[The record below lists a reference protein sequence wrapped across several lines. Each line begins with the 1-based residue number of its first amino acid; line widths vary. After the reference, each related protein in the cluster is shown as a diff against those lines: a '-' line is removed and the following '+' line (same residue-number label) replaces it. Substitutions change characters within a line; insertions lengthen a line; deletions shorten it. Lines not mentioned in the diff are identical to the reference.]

1 MPIQKNNNYWLN
13 REKQLLI
20 KAIEEEDK
28 LEILLKKAYKKAKN
42 EIEKEIAS
50 LFIKYA
56 KDNKLTYAEASKM
69 LTGMLKLVRC
79 LQEKNL
85 ENGKWT

>member
-28 LEILLKKAYKKAKN
+28 LEILLKKAYKK
-42 EIEKEIAS
+42 S
-50 LFIKYA
+50 
-56 KDNKLTYAEASKM
+56 
-69 LTGMLKLVRC
+69 
-79 LQEKNL
+79 
-85 ENGKWT
+85 